1 MADPDR
7 LADGELQQ
15 LAYGIETRF
24 APHVEAAA
32 SAVRAAERDLAEARE
47 RLERAVAAAE
57 QQRYRSDPLVFMR
70 ELLAEEVDGLERKTN
85 PKKLRTSFR
94 FLVDRAVELAA
105 GEVQGFHDERE
116 AVRPPS
122 RPGVPRREGGRTARA
137 RGGGRS
143 LSGGRP
149 SRRGDARVGP
159 GDAGARPRRRARRPS
174 WADRARGQ
182 AVGS

>member
-1 MADPDR
+1 MADLDR

-70 ELLAEEVDGLERKTN
+70 ELLDEEVDGLERKTN

-94 FLVDRAVELAA
+94 FLLDRAVELAA
-105 GEVQGFHDERE
+105 GEVQGYQDDREAERRERE
-116 AVRPPS
+116 E
-122 RPGVPRREGGRTARA
+122 GVEARREAERRASEALEAALAMQERVRAAEQSAR
-137 RGGGRS
+137 RGLTVLEEK
-143 LSGGRP
+143 LSG
-149 SRRGDARVGP
+149 
-159 GDAGARPRRRARRPS
+159 AGEN
-174 WADRARGQ
+174 G
-182 AVGS
+182 G

>member
-24 APHVEAAA
+24 APHMEAAA
-32 SAVRAAERDLAEARE
+32 SAVRAAERELEEARE

-57 QQRYRSDPLVFMR
+57 RQHYRSDPLVFMR

-116 AVRPPS
+116 AE
-122 RPGVPRREGGRTARA
+122 RREREEGVEACREAVRRAEETLESALAMQERVRAAERAAR
-137 RGGGRS
+137 RGLTVLEDK
-143 LSGGRP
+143 LSGVGGE
-149 SRRGDARVGP
+149 RG
-159 GDAGARPRRRARRPS
+159 
-174 WADRARGQ
+174 
-182 AVGS
+182 

>member
-70 ELLAEEVDGLERKTN
+70 GLLAEEVDGLERKTN

-116 AVRPPS
+116 AE
-122 RPGVPRREGGRTARA
+122 RREREEGVAACQEAVRRAEEALEAALAMQERVRDAEQAARRGLVVLEEKLSGVGEA
-137 RGGGRS
+137 RG
-143 LSGGRP
+143 
-149 SRRGDARVGP
+149 
-159 GDAGARPRRRARRPS
+159 
-174 WADRARGQ
+174 
-182 AVGS
+182 